1 MFKIMQMVESVSSK
15 HLSFKELVNF
25 VLPDHILST
34 KECQLFILNN
44 CKIEIFKGS
53 EWPCILI
60 CFPVALKS
68 HLTKIKLGQKQI
80 FSFIFPGQKIS
91 LRDNR
96 TRAQTVIQV
105 ETMKECCLLLCSL
118 ASAPL
123 VCFYRLVLPGKGR
136 CQSQQD
142 RLSHINHS
150 THLVT
155 DKRGLGV
162 CQLRVLQ
169 ITLDCVNL
177 TAEVNQD
184 Y

>member
-53 EWPCILI
+53 KWPCILV

-68 HLTKIKLGQKQI
+68 HLTKIKLGQEQ
-80 FSFIFPGQKIS
+80 FFIHISRPKGIIEGQH
-91 LRDNR
+91 R
-96 TRAQTVIQV
+96 TRAPTVIQV

-118 ASAPL
+118 ASAL
-123 VCFYRLVLPGKGR
+123 LFCFYRLVLPEKGR

-142 RLSHINHS
+142 RPSHINRS

-162 CQLRVLQ
+162 CQLRVHQ
-169 ITLDCVNL
+169 MTLDCVNL